1 MTMAIRPAGGRFPAK
16 WLPAFGFPLPC
27 PRCEGSGRGR
37 LLVEIEH
44 CPPAGQPSPGLPGKD
59 PKIPAARTEAGA
71 LPLVNHLESKARHGH
86 VGDQIHLMIVFVV
99 RDDPGALAEI
109 HEPGDERVA
118 ACGSTRETRKHKG
131 SNPLGPPG
139 LFPCPPAKPRGIG
152 LALRAARRS
161 CLASNSVQVALSSS
175 R

>member
-99 RDDPGALAEI
+99 RDDSGALQKSTNSAMNASRPVARPAK
-109 HEPGDERVA
+109 PGN
-118 ACGSTRETRKHKG
+118 TKG
-131 SNPLGPPG
+131 AIPWGHPVF
-139 LFPCPPAKPRGIG
+139 FPAPPAKPRGIG